1 MPYEKE
7 KSGFE
12 TYREGGTT
20 NSISAFIKMVLVVR
34 QFRHQLD
41 EKLRTIRHSCARMET
56 LSAILNIRGPKS
68 QSDVAKRLRV
78 EAATVTRMVD
88 ILSKEGLVERAAD
101 PNDRRVN
108 LLSISPKGEIELEKI
123 FAVYDALRFH
133 VLEGLS
139 AEDIETLHRI
149 FDHMTARL
157 EQPIESTIRIG
168 LPVYE
173 RPVSPG
179 GGRTGKRG

>member
-1 MPYEKE
+1 MPHKKN

-20 NSISAFIKMVLVVR
+20 NSISVLIKMVLIVR
-34 QFRHQLD
+34 RFRHQLD
-41 EKLRTIRHSCARMET
+41 ENLRTINHSCSRMEA
-56 LSAILNIRGPKS
+56 LSAILNIHGPKS
-68 QSDVAKRLRV
+68 QSDIAKRLRV
-78 EAATVTRMVD
+78 EAATITRMVD
-88 ILSKEGLVERAAD
+88 ILSKEGLVERTAD

-108 LLSISPKGEIELEKI
+108 LLSISPKGERELEKI

-139 AEDIETLHRI
+139 AEDIEALHRI

-157 EQPIESTIRIG
+157 EQPLEDGIRIG
-168 LPVYE
+168 LPAYE
-173 RPVSPG
+173 RPLAADTG
-179 GGRTGKRG
+179 G

>member
-1 MPYEKE
+1 MPYKKD

-20 NSISAFIKMVLVVR
+20 NSISVLVKMVLMVR

-41 EKLRTIRHSCARMET
+41 EKLRNINQSCARMET

-123 FAVYDALRFH
+123 FDVYDALRFH

-149 FDHMTARL
+149 FDHLMARL
-157 EQPIESTIRIG
+157 ALPVEDTIRIG
-168 LPVYE
+168 LPAYE
-173 RPVSPG
+173 RPLGPAA
-179 GGRTGKRG
+179 KQ

>member
-1 MPYEKE
+1 MPYKRDE
-7 KSGFE
+7 SGFE
-12 TYREGGTT
+12 TYRDGATT
-20 NSISAFIKMVLVVR
+20 NSISVLVKMVLVVR
-34 QFRHQLD
+34 EFRHLLD
-41 EKLRTIRHSCARMET
+41 EKLRTIDQSSARMET

-108 LLSISPKGEIELEKI
+108 LLSISPKGEMALEKI
-123 FAVYDALRFH
+123 FDVYDALRFH
-133 VLEGLS
+133 MLEGLT

-149 FDHMTARL
+149 CDHMMARL
-157 EQPIESTIRIG
+157 EQPIEDKIRIG
-168 LPVYE
+168 LPAYE
-173 RPVSPG
+173 RRRDPETKG
-179 GGRTGKRG
+179 